1 MLLFQYLFFNIL
13 LLLGTIIIAFFWL
26 LDSTVSA
33 VFSFILL
40 YIVTSIALFILNI
53 EFLGLLLIM
62 VYVGGIAVLFIFVSI
77 TLGGRTL
84 TENIYVEKKNPA
96 FSIYI
101 LSFFL
106 FKIIYICDFLNA
118 WGFDVSYKISL
129 LGETSLFYNY
139 LYFFSDIHL
148 ISTLLYTEFNFYVII
163 LGIILL

>member
-1 MLLFQYLFFNIL
+1 M
-13 LLLGTIIIAFFWL
+13 

-40 YIVTSIALFILNI
+40 YIISSIVLFILNI

-84 TENIYVEKKNPA
+84 TENTYLEKKNPV
-96 FSIYI
+96 FFLYF

-118 WGFDVSYKISL
+118 WEFDVIYKVSL
-129 LGETSLFYNY
+129 IEETSLFYNY
-139 LYFFSDIHL
+139 LYYLSDIQV
-148 ISTLLYTEFNFYVII
+148 ISTLLYNEFNFYVII
-163 LGIILL
+163 LGIILLWSLIGSILLAKDRI